1 MHVAIV
7 HPTVLAALADLRDR
21 HAVGDPR
28 AEIVCSG
35 LSVLRAA
42 GRAHATGAY
51 PEADAGTLAGLVLRL
66 ADVRAARS

>member
-7 HPTVLAALADLRDR
+7 HPAIVSAFANLRDR

-28 AEIVCSG
+28 AEVVCAA
-35 LSVLRAA
+35 LSLLRTA
-42 GRAHATGAY
+42 GRAHAAGAY
-51 PEADAGTLAGLVLRL
+51 PEDDTGALAGLVLRL